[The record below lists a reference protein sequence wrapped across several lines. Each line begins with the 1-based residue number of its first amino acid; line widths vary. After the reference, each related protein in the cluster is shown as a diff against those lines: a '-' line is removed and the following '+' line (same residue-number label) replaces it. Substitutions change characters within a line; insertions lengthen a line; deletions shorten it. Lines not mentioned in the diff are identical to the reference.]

1 MKEDELN
8 QREFVTNSKI
18 ESFSFTQRNSDAKII
33 ELEEI
38 INTYKKK
45 EIELKTIINQ
55 NKEEIENLRTNII
68 EKERTI
74 KEKEFQNNLDISR
87 RLNSLQILLC
97 NLEFETRN
105 NAILK
110 ESFNKSLTFKKTQF
124 HEEENTHN
132 FKTNISGGHSSTK
145 EINVNPL
152 ISSNNLFHEK

>member
-1 MKEDELN
+1 MN

-18 ESFSFTQRNSDAKII
+18 ESFSFNQRNSDAKII

-55 NKEEIENLRTNII
+55 HKEEIENLRTNII

-74 KEKEFQNNLDISR
+74 KEKEFQNNLDTSR
-87 RLNSLQILLC
+87 RLNSLQIILC

-110 ESFNKSLTFKKTQF
+110 ENFNKSLTFKKTQL
-124 HEEENTHN
+124 HEEENIQK
-132 FKTNISGGHSSTK
+132 FKTNISGSHSSTK
-145 EINVNPL
+145 AFNVNPL